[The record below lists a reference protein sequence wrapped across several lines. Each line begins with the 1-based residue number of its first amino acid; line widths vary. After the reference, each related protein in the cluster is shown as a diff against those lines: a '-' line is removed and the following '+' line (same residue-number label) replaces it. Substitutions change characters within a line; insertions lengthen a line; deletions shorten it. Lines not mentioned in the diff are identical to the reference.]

1 MAPNRGRSNND
12 HSETCRRPAAVD
24 RGIRIPPRPG
34 PKLKPSAC
42 GKSGRAE
49 TASGCKRTGAI
60 CCPMRLVSSWPLTLD
75 EYMSAE
81 KFPLTTQKGLS
92 ARQQFMIDAFN
103 HDQKYPSHY
112 AMTDEDVRR
121 DAELAAKVAAQPALL
136 REMDEAE
143 KAKGGTT

>member
-1 MAPNRGRSNND
+1 M
-12 HSETCRRPAAVD
+12 
-24 RGIRIPPRPG
+24 
-34 PKLKPSAC
+34 
-42 GKSGRAE
+42 
-49 TASGCKRTGAI
+49 
-60 CCPMRLVSSWPLTLD
+60 TLD

-121 DAELAAKVAAQPALL
+121 DAELAAKVASQPALL
-136 REMDEAE
+136 REMEGTDGPAGKGRKKKGAE
-143 KAKGGTT
+143 